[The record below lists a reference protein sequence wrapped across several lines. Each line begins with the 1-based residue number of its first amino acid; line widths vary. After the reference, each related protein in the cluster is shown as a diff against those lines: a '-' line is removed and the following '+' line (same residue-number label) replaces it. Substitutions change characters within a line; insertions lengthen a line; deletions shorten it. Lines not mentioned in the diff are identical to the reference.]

1 MDDTD
6 TPDTAAEPA
15 APAAGGR
22 RAAIALVGRPNVG
35 KSALFNRIARS
46 RIAIVHEEEGVTR
59 DRLERT
65 VDRDGR
71 RFSLADTGGIFALD
85 GERVADRI
93 DAGVRAQALAALDGG
108 EEAVSALLSS
118 LFSRGVPVVECR
130 VEAANL
136 EDVFMNVTKGDIA

>member
-1 MDDTD
+1 MNDTD
-6 TPDTAAEPA
+6 TPDPATEPA
-15 APAAGGR
+15 APAAAGR

-46 RIAIVHEEEGVTR
+46 RIAIVHEQEGVTR

-71 RFSLADTGGIFALD
+71 RFTLADTGGIFAID

-93 DAGVRAQALAALDGG
+93 DAGVRAQALAALDGAA
-108 EEAVSALLSS
+108 AVVLVVDVQAGLHPLDIEVARLL
-118 LFSRGVPVVECR
+118 RKAG
-130 VEAANL
+130 AAG
-136 EDVFMNVTKGDIA
+136 MGGAPGRT